1 MENFT
6 SIFSLGRGGG
16 RANDTTQGGRND
28 GNDTRGGRTDG
39 NMGAPTVARRTS
51 VGGNALEDWD
61 DASARIGDDPSA
73 PILGVRFGT
82 PPPPGDRTAA
92 DGAAQETIFS
102 LGGGGRQHINDAYRE
117 RAASVPPQVITQ
129 QWSENHE
136 GGDGPPG
143 GQQNAIGRPD
153 MTATTYSG
161 MATAT
166 RKGGLGT
173 PTTIPQE
180 LNWQRSV
187 EGDPTK
193 INHWKDVMGNLQ
205 EFKAYIFVRQGS
217 CYATVMHSP
226 MKFAAISPATAH
238 LQGRIIGFVGDRTA
252 TREPTPILLPQL
264 KTWQWVKETVFTDG
278 PALIKHFGDDPAR
291 TGTLWKGEGGDDDSK
306 TELHA
311 PRLLSIPLWLL
322 DRIRQEGRALMPYEI
337 LHMVVHHIEEVDT
350 REYTDAWAT
359 VAAWCILASQGNTSG
374 ESLMSFSI
382 EAITEV
388 EDDYLGRW
396 LEQRLDTTMGPRQQ
410 GAVPAVA
417 PYRGGA
423 PGPMSQATFAAD
435 IGKGVALGLKAL
447 GAPMATGHLQ
457 SPTKDGD
464 EKTRYTDDDIA
475 AIMGFSHVHR
485 GDQVQPIW
493 ITMNNAKQ
501 KNHDVFRRQLLAR
514 MTDWAY
520 DRRITIDTGVFLD
533 VETVKAIV
541 DLKFNP
547 GEGVAHLNSAAKGL
561 SILACR
567 ARTTGEIERLKE
579 REEALT
585 ATEKTRQLDEFLRL
599 QKDQRRAPA
608 DNFLEL
614 KNNIA
619 TFMGLVWVLFGSN
632 CDYYKGLRHVHAT
645 MDLRDV
651 MAIKSHF
658 TAEHC
663 RRITWAI
670 IDDGR
675 SYFDNVK
682 TTLDF
687 SSGASV
693 VFPQSFLLD
702 IIRNVRYGIL
712 VERANFP
719 NEWLSQRKPN
729 PQEQG
734 QQNSRTQGSGN
745 PGTRGNDRQTQRA
758 PGRGYDQQYGGG
770 QYGGGQQYGG
780 QGYQGTGAQGGGY
793 GGGYFRPNTYQ
804 PRDSWN
810 ANWTDERHPK
820 IKTMMSAYLDRT
832 NGRVHLAEILGAA
845 GKKQT
850 DLPTLPQYVH
860 PNGRPFLCWTSVLGR
875 CTYREC
881 RFHHQ
886 GGHPNPKDI
895 TDEFADKVVDTLNKG
910 VISIC
915 GTATSGGSPPK
926 KPKVAAEEQQTL

>member
-1 MENFT
+1 
-6 SIFSLGRGGG
+6 
-16 RANDTTQGGRND
+16 
-28 GNDTRGGRTDG
+28 
-39 NMGAPTVARRTS
+39 
-51 VGGNALEDWD
+51 
-61 DASARIGDDPSA
+61 
-73 PILGVRFGT
+73 
-82 PPPPGDRTAA
+82 
-92 DGAAQETIFS
+92 
-102 LGGGGRQHINDAYRE
+102 
-117 RAASVPPQVITQ
+117 
-129 QWSENHE
+129 
-136 GGDGPPG
+136 
-143 GQQNAIGRPD
+143 

-161 MATAT
+161 RATAT

-322 DRIRQEGRALMPYEI
+322 DCIRQEGRALMPYEI
-337 LHMVVHHIEEVDT
+337 LRMVVHHIEEVDT

-585 ATEKTRQLDEFLRL
+585 ATEKNTTA
-599 QKDQRRAPA
+599 RRVPTPT
-608 DNFLEL
+608 E
-614 KNNIA
+614 
-619 TFMGLVWVLFGSN
+619 GSAA
-632 CDYYKGLRHVHAT
+632 R
-645 MDLRDV
+645 
-651 MAIKSHF
+651 
-658 TAEHC
+658 
-663 RRITWAI
+663 
-670 IDDGR
+670 
-675 SYFDNVK
+675 
-682 TTLDF
+682 
-687 SSGASV
+687 AS
-693 VFPQSFLLD
+693 
-702 IIRNVRYGIL
+702 
-712 VERANFP
+712 
-719 NEWLSQRKPN
+719 
-729 PQEQG
+729 
-734 QQNSRTQGSGN
+734 
-745 PGTRGNDRQTQRA
+745 
-758 PGRGYDQQYGGG
+758 
-770 QYGGGQQYGG
+770 
-780 QGYQGTGAQGGGY
+780 
-793 GGGYFRPNTYQ
+793 
-804 PRDSWN
+804 
-810 ANWTDERHPK
+810 
-820 IKTMMSAYLDRT
+820 
-832 NGRVHLAEILGAA
+832 
-845 GKKQT
+845 
-850 DLPTLPQYVH
+850 
-860 PNGRPFLCWTSVLGR
+860 
-875 CTYREC
+875 
-881 RFHHQ
+881 
-886 GGHPNPKDI
+886 
-895 TDEFADKVVDTLNKG
+895 
-910 VISIC
+910 
-915 GTATSGGSPPK
+915 
-926 KPKVAAEEQQTL
+926 

>member
-1 MENFT
+1 M
-6 SIFSLGRGGG
+6 
-16 RANDTTQGGRND
+16 
-28 GNDTRGGRTDG
+28 
-39 NMGAPTVARRTS
+39 
-51 VGGNALEDWD
+51 
-61 DASARIGDDPSA
+61 
-73 PILGVRFGT
+73 
-82 PPPPGDRTAA
+82 
-92 DGAAQETIFS
+92 
-102 LGGGGRQHINDAYRE
+102 
-117 RAASVPPQVITQ
+117 
-129 QWSENHE
+129 
-136 GGDGPPG
+136 
-143 GQQNAIGRPD
+143 
-153 MTATTYSG
+153 
-161 MATAT
+161 
-166 RKGGLGT
+166 
-173 PTTIPQE
+173 
-180 LNWQRSV
+180 
-187 EGDPTK
+187 
-193 INHWKDVMGNLQ
+193 
-205 EFKAYIFVRQGS
+205 
-217 CYATVMHSP
+217 
-226 MKFAAISPATAH
+226 
-238 LQGRIIGFVGDRTA
+238 
-252 TREPTPILLPQL
+252 
-264 KTWQWVKETVFTDG
+264 
-278 PALIKHFGDDPAR
+278 IKHFEDDPAR
-291 TGTLWKGEGGDDDSK
+291 TGTLWKGEGGGDNK
-306 TELHA
+306 AELHA

-337 LHMVVHHIEEVDT
+337 LRMVVQHIDEVDT
-350 REYTDAWAT
+350 QAYADAWST
-359 VAAWCILASQGNTSG
+359 VAAWCILASQGNASG
-374 ESLMSFSI
+374 ESLMAFSI

-396 LEQRLDTTMGPRQQ
+396 LEQRLDTTMGPCKQE
-410 GAVPAVA
+410 AVPAVA
-417 PYRGGA
+417 TQRE
-423 PGPMSQATFAAD
+423 GPTGLMSQATFAAD
-435 IGKGVALGLKAL
+435 IGKGVALGLRAL
-447 GAPMATGHLQ
+447 GGPLTTGHVQ
-457 SPTKDGD
+457 GPTKEGD

-475 AIMGFSHVHR
+475 AIMGFSHVQR

-493 ITMNNAKQ
+493 TTFNNAKQ
-501 KNHDVFRRQLLAR
+501 KNLDVFRRQILSR

-520 DRRITIDTGVFLD
+520 DRRIQIDTGVFLD
-533 VETVKAIV
+533 VDLVKAIV

-619 TFMGLVWVLFGSN
+619 TFMGLVWVLFGSH
-632 CDYYKGLRHVHAT
+632 CDYYKGLRHVYGT

-687 SSGASV
+687 GPGASI

-729 PQEQG
+729 PLEQG
-734 QQNSRTQGSGN
+734 QQSSRTQGSGN
-745 PGTRGNDRQTQRA
+745 PGNRGNDRQPQRS
-758 PGRGYDQQYGGG
+758 PGRSYDHQYGGG
-770 QYGGGQQYGG
+770 QYGGGQQQYGG

-793 GGGYFRPNTYQ
+793 GGGYFRNNPYQ

-810 ANWTDERHPK
+810 ANWNDERHPK
-820 IKTMMSAYLDRT
+820 IKTMMAAYLDRT

-860 PNGRPFLCWTSVLGR
+860 PNGRPFMCWTNVLGR
-875 CTYREC
+875 CTYRDC
-881 RFHHQ
+881 RFHQQ

-895 TDEFADKVVDTLNKG
+895 TDEFADKVIDTLNKG
-910 VISIC
+910 VIAIG
-915 GTATSGGSPPK
+915 GTATPGGSPPK
-926 KPKVAAEEQQTL
+926 KTKVAAEELQTL